1 MEASM
6 IETALAQSKWAALSL
21 VLIFYILKKQETRD
35 AKQEIR
41 EAKYQEIIQTLTEKL
56 NVINEVKDEV
66 EEIKHMISK

>member
-6 IETALAQSKWAALSL
+6 IETALAQSIWAALSL
-21 VLIFYILKKQETRD
+21 VLIFYILKKQETRV

-41 EAKYQEIIQTLTEKL
+41 EAIYQEIIQTLTEKL

>member
-1 MEASM
+1 MEASI
-6 IETALAQSKWAALSL
+6 IETALAQSIWAALSL